1 MTTTPIADLQADF
14 RSLLAAAADVHAGDV
29 HIRLDGSQAR
39 VAAMVRGQVVPVTDW
54 PVERCEAYLAA
65 VFALCD
71 KADAYVHGSARS
83 MRMTGERLA
92 LPGGVSGCMV
102 QFLPPA
108 DGDRVLVV
116 RLNYVGDACC
126 GSCGG

>member
-1 MTTTPIADLQADF
+1 MTTTADFQSDF
-14 RSLLAAAADVHAGDV
+14 RSLLTAAADVHAGDV
-29 HIRLDGSQAR
+29 HIRLDGPRAK
-39 VAAMVRGQVVPVTDW
+39 VAATVRGQVVPVADW
-54 PVERCEAYLAA
+54 PAEHCQDFLGA

-71 KADAYVHGSARS
+71 KADAYVYGSARA

-92 LPGGVSGCMV
+92 LPDKVSGCMV

-108 DGDRVLVV
+108 DGDRVMVV
-116 RLNYVGDACC
+116 RLNYQGDACC